1 MLELK
6 EYVYGCVDLATIF
19 IEHVSC
25 NVGTTH
31 SNTHSLF
38 VVLHTGYRE
47 EWSVC
52 VFIKMVIGYN
62 WIHFMRDLT
71 PSTHL

>member
-1 MLELK
+1 MRVCVCLSALVLK
-6 EYVYGCVDLATIF
+6 DDKESAGGK
-19 IEHVSC
+19 C
-25 NVGTTH
+25 NITTH

-47 EWSVC
+47 RWSVC

-62 WIHFMRDLT
+62 CRVQVLTDLT
-71 PSTHL
+71 PSTH